1 MRIRFSYIILLTIT
15 GCMFSCKK
23 TLSPDVTS
31 LVPEANM
38 WQVKNDARSAVFATY
53 GLLRA
58 ALANSNAFLAY
69 GELRGGDFRISSRQ
83 DLNAVLSNNLNT
95 NYNALEEWK
104 DWQRFYAVIAQA
116 NLCIEKLP
124 LVSKNDFRYR
134 QEDLTLDI
142 ANIRFLRALTY
153 FYLARIWGDVPLI
166 TTNAAGYFEGK
177 PATSQAAVLAFA
189 ANEAAAAANDLP
201 WRYDGKWPE
210 QQGNYWNQNDDYWHS
225 TVGTK
230 ASCYALLAH
239 IGAWQQDFAMAEK
252 YCKLV
257 MDNSGNGG
265 YTVASTSQL
274 TAEDGVFKGKG
285 LDVIFSLSFSADF
298 QEASVSGHVEDWTL
312 SEPFI
317 PKKTADIFVPKD
329 SVLAIF
335 DEPGDGR
342 FSLNGDGT
350 AAGSYFTNF
359 NNAAPMF
366 SKIKVRAVVQSP
378 ILRSYE
384 SAIIIFRY
392 EEIILLRAAAAIR
405 INAVPDGRDYL
416 NIIRSQRGLSNVE
429 STDGNVVLNYVLKER
444 RRELL
449 GEGWRWFDLVQFRQI
464 PLYTTLSQADVDN
477 GAALWPVSKNAL
489 ANNPTLIQNN
499 FWKK

>member
-1 MRIRFSYIILLTIT
+1 MRIRFSFIILLTVT
-15 GCMFSCKK
+15 CSFLSCKK

-58 ALANSNAFLAY
+58 ALANSNAFMAY
-69 GELRGGDFRISSRQ
+69 GELRGGDFRISNRQ
-83 DLNAVLSNNLNT
+83 DLNAVLSNNLNA
-95 NYNALEEWK
+95 NYSALEEWK
-104 DWQRFYAVIAQA
+104 DWQRFYAAIAQA

-134 QEDLTLDI
+134 AEDLKLDI

-166 TTNAAGYFEGK
+166 TSNAAGYFEGK
-177 PATSQAAVLAFA
+177 PAASASAVLAFA
-189 ANEAAAAANDLP
+189 ASEAAAAAIDLP
-201 WRYDGKWPE
+201 WRYNGAWPE
-210 QQGNYWNQNDDYWHS
+210 QQGNYWNQNDDYWRS

-230 ASCYALLAH
+230 ASCYSLLAH
-239 IGAWQQDFAMAEK
+239 IAAWQQDFAATEK
-252 YCKLV
+252 YCRLV

-265 YTVASTSQL
+265 YTMASTSQL

-285 LDVIFSLSFSADF
+285 LDVIFSLSFSANY
-298 QEASVSGHVEDWTL
+298 QEASVSGHAEDWTL

-335 DEPGDGR
+335 DEPGDAR

-378 ILRSYE
+378 VLRSYE

-405 INAVPDGRDYL
+405 INDVTAGRDFL
-416 NIIRSQRGLSNVE
+416 NMIRSQRGLANMA
-429 STDGNVVLNYVLKER
+429 STDGNEILKYILKER

-449 GEGWRWFDLVQFRQI
+449 GEGWRWFDLVQFKQV
-464 PLYTTLSQADVDN
+464 PVYTTLSQADVDN
-477 GAALWPVSKNAL
+477 GAASWPVSKSAL
-489 ANNPTLIQNN
+489 ANNPTLVQNN

>member
-1 MRIRFSYIILLTIT
+1 MRNRFSFIILLTIT
-15 GCMFSCKK
+15 CSVLSCKK
-23 TLSPDVTS
+23 TLTTDVTS

-58 ALANSNAFLAY
+58 ALANSNAFMAY

-83 DLNAVLSNNLNT
+83 DLNAVLSNNLNA
-95 NYNALEEWK
+95 NYSALEEWK

-116 NLCIEKLP
+116 NLCIEKLQ

-134 QEDLTLDI
+134 PEDLKLDI
-142 ANIRFLRALTY
+142 ANIRYLRALTY

-166 TTNAAGYFEGK
+166 TTNAAGYFKGL
-177 PATSQAAVLAFA
+177 PATPQATVLAFA
-189 ANEAAAAANDLP
+189 ANEAAAAVTDLP
-201 WRYDGKWPE
+201 WRYDGTWPE

-239 IGAWQQDFAMAEK
+239 IAAWQQDYAMTEK
-252 YCKLV
+252 YCRLV

-265 YTVASTSQL
+265 YTVATTSQL

-285 LDVIFSLSFSADF
+285 LDVIFSLSFSADY

-312 SEPFI
+312 SEPFV
-317 PKKTADIFVPKD
+317 PKKTADIYVPKD

-335 DEPGDGR
+335 DEAGDER
-342 FSLNGDGT
+342 FSLNQDGT
-350 AAGSYFTNF
+350 SSGNFFTNF
-359 NNAAPMF
+359 NNSAPMF
-366 SKIKVRAVVQSP
+366 SKIKVRAITQAPV
-378 ILRSYE
+378 LRSYE

-405 INAVPDGRDYL
+405 INDVSHAQDYL
-416 NIIRSQRGLSNVE
+416 NMIRSQRGLGNLASK
-429 STDGNVVLNYVLKER
+429 DGNEILSYILKER

-449 GEGWRWFDLVQFRQI
+449 GEGWRWFDLVQFKQVAA
-464 PLYTTLSQADVDN
+464 YTTLSQTDVDN
-477 GAALWPVSKNAL
+477 GATLWPVSKSAL